1 MLQTG
6 IAGIDL
12 LRERPLSQPVDVV
25 DDQVVPIE
33 TLLYRGQ
40 AALERARQ
48 VRDGLRRASGSP
60 DPEALAELYDLLDLA
75 LTD

>member
-12 LRERPLSQPVDVV
+12 LRERPLSQPVDII

-33 TLLYRGQ
+33 SLLYRGR
-40 AALERARQ
+40 AALDRARE
-48 VRDGLRRASGSP
+48 VRDGLRGAGGTP